1 MTYTSTQ
8 TRISKIKQKVG
19 EDLSVGVLGHINT
32 YLGSADTEADL
43 ATLCTNLKAEAALLI
58 GLHTFIRPSNAI
70 YEVLSACQIVN
81 LENSIGTEQFYHS
94 DRSHTFYTC
103 NAPSDDT
110 PTLLY
115 TTTSTLSSFEAA
127 RNACYQWAANPE
139 ADLYGSYVNECSANL
154 TPLGAFALTTCLAG
168 MDYPMPV

>member
-1 MTYTSTQ
+1 MTYNSIQ
-8 TRISKIKQKVG
+8 SRISKITLKVG
-19 EDLSVGVLGHINT
+19 DDLSVDARTHINE
-32 YLGSADTEADL
+32 YLADEADL
-43 ATLCTNLKAEAALLI
+43 AALCTNLKADVAILTGVNAHI
-58 GLHTFIRPSNAI
+58 KKTNAI
-70 YEVLSACQIVN
+70 NEVLSACQIIN
-81 LENSIGTEQFYHS
+81 LESITGNDQFYHS